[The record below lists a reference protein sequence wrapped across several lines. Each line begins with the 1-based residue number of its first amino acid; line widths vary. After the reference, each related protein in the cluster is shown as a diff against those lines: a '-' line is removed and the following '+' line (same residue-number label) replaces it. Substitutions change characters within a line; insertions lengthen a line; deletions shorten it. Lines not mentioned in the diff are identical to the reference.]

1 MLRGAAAVR
10 RTSDRRRRR
19 RYQLTTAE
27 LVHTPF
33 VQSIHAN
40 EAEADAADAEFKDVI
55 EVICR
60 IEVL

>member
-33 VQSIHAN
+33 AQSIHAN
-40 EAEADAADAEFKDVI
+40 EAADAADAEFKDVI